1 MYMHK
6 EFNCPLQN
14 LMDKEIILHKY
25 SMILVNYKGNNS
37 TG

>member
-14 LMDKEIILHKY
+14 PMDKETILHKY
-25 SMILVNYKGNNS
+25 SKILVSYIGNNS